1 MMTDEA
7 DDPGDLLL
15 EGTSD
20 PDAQATVTD
29 FIDYTEYLPSDL
41 IRSLTLIRGLD
52 ESYLKATA
60 SVHEL
65 TKTYGQLPNLPPGSQ
80 PEPQAL
86 RKQISQQL
94 DRAINSRESS
104 YAEACRLYDVVD
116 RHFDRLGSIKA
127 KLNALPKPPSAP
139 SRAPSVPP
147 NPPTTENKRARNQR
161 KQEEIAPATRITL
174 RVDGSRA
181 GGTNAARQAD
191 TTSRG
196 NSRNQRA
203 AVADG
208 HLTPFNP
215 DSPIASTEQSDLET
229 DHVAAR
235 QLETSAETEK
245 ILEEKDDKFSKG
257 KKQKQR
263 KASRTPRPAGMGTNV
278 HSSIAGISTSN
289 ALAMLRPPP
298 ENSKMGS
305 EDLPW
310 LRLTEW
316 EMTKL
321 RKKMKKNAVWQP
333 SEIMIHRELAVRG
346 RGWEGYRKAK
356 ANAEKTGEAVIDC
369 DDIMTNYIPG
379 KLVRKG
385 EEGADVEGV
394 EETKLSNRG
403 MKLNE
408 AKKLK
413 RENLARE
420 QAALAATEAELAARR
435 ISDIGSTFKTLFTSP
450 TKQSHSVPELSENSS
465 KANDNAVKDREKPKT
480 PKKRKFEETA
490 VAENPASTQ
499 DADASVAVSSNT
511 SKPNGKK
518 RKLNKPAAVA
528 TNLDTGAAQTTAAPK
543 TAAGV
548 ADALKKSSPLPSP
561 TGSKRSAA
569 VAPKAVPTPTPPTT
583 RPPSRRRS
591 AVTASAEPSLSTAAR
606 DRPRRK
612 SNTPAANKTPAPEPT
627 RPSTATAAT
636 RRSKRPAP
644 GPVTSGQDGGAA
656 VSVGRRKAKPAVK
669 KRAGIKDPGLHKES
683 AALSKSEELRI
694 DEDGVLEEIDP
705 NEPRY
710 CICGDVSFGTMIC
723 CENNDVRIAI
733 FYTYLPCLSLI
744 YFELFRD
751 DLYANQVLNTL
762 AV

>member
-1 MMTDEA
+1 MTDEA
-7 DDPGDLLL
+7 DDPGDMLL

-29 FIDYTEYLPSDL
+29 FVDYTEYLPSDL

-65 TKTYGQLPNLPPGSQ
+65 TKTYGELPNLSPTSQ
-80 PEPQAL
+80 LEPQVL

-94 DRAINSRESS
+94 DRAINARESS

-147 NPPTTENKRARNQR
+147 NPPASENKRARNQR
-161 KQEEIAPATRITL
+161 KQEDAAPTTRITL

-181 GGTNAARQAD
+181 GTANSARQAD
-191 TTSRG
+191 TTTRG
-196 NSRNQRA
+196 KPRNQRA
-203 AVADG
+203 AAVEG

-229 DHVAAR
+229 DHAAAQ
-235 QLETSAETEK
+235 QLETSVEMEK
-245 ILEEKDDKFSKG
+245 VLDGKDDKSPKP
-257 KKQKQR
+257 KKLKQR
-263 KASRTPRPAGMGTNV
+263 KASQTPRPPGMGTNV
-278 HSSIAGISTSN
+278 HSSVAGISTSN
-289 ALAMLRPPP
+289 ALALLKPPP
-298 ENSKMGS
+298 ENAKMGS

-346 RGWEGYRKAK
+346 RGWEAYRAAKAK
-356 ANAEKTGEAVIDC
+356 AEEAGEEVTDC
-369 DDIMTNYIPG
+369 DDIMTNYVPG

-413 RENLARE
+413 RENLAKE

-435 ISDIGSTFKTLFTSP
+435 LSDIGSTFKTLFTSP

-490 VAENPASTQ
+490 VPENPASGQ
-499 DADASVAVSSNT
+499 DADASAAVSSNI
-511 SKPNGKK
+511 SKPTGKK
-518 RKLNKPAAVA
+518 RKLNKPAAAIPNIDTA
-528 TNLDTGAAQTTAAPK
+528 TAKTTATP

-548 ADALKKSSPLPSP
+548 ADASKKSSPLSSP
-561 TGSKRSAA
+561 TGSKRSAG

-591 AVTASAEPSLSTAAR
+591 AVAASAEPSVTTAAR

-612 SNTPAANKTPAPEPT
+612 SATPAANKTPVAESA

-669 KRAGIKDPGLHKES
+669 KKITMKEPGAHKES
-683 AALSKSEELRI
+683 SVASKPEEVRI

-710 CICGDVSFGTMIC
+710 CLCGDVSFGTMIC
-723 CENNDVRIAI
+723 CENNDVRIHI
-733 FYTYLPCLSLI
+733 PSILTFSPFLL
-744 YFELFRD
+744 D
-751 DLYANQVLNTL
+751 V
-762 AV
+762 